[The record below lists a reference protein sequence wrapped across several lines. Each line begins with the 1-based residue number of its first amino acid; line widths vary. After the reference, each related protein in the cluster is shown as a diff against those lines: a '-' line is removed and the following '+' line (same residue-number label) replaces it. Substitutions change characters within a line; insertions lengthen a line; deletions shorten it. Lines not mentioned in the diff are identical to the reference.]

1 MKRLFLLLL
10 LIPALLFCSCNNQT
24 ELQTTAPTESEQVD
38 ETKLL
43 EDLATEVALA
53 FAYGKFEDVEKY
65 MLFSHKQQSSMLFEK
80 ALPPYEY
87 EGYTFES
94 DEAVVESVRSQ
105 LISSENPEFTVTI
118 TNAKVEYIDTEAG
131 GIANFDVPERNLTLL
146 PGTHLDGPTAKVIV
160 SFTIDNGEESEGTMD
175 VCFAMMN
182 GEWKVYS
189 PSVSGYFLR
198 LYQSSAP
205 AD

>member
-10 LIPALLFCSCNNQT
+10 LIPALLLCSCNKQT
-24 ELQTTAPTESEQVD
+24 ELQTTAPTESVQVD

-43 EDLATEVALA
+43 EDMAKEVALA

-65 MLFSHKQQSSMLFEK
+65 MLFSLKQQSSMLFEK

-105 LISSENPEFTVTI
+105 LISSENQEFTVTI
-118 TNAKVEYIDTEAG
+118 TDAKLDYIDTNAG
-131 GIANFDVPERNLTLL
+131 SIANFDVPEQNLILL

-160 SFTIDNGEESEGTMD
+160 SFTIDNGEETEGTMD
-175 VCFAMMN
+175 VCFAMMD

-189 PSVSGYFLR
+189 PSVAGYFLR
-198 LYQSSAP
+198 LYQPTSP
-205 AD
+205 AN